1 MFAND
6 KNIDNLQQLL
16 AELKKY
22 AELQKDYVKLH
33 LVEKL
38 TILISTLILVF
49 ILLIL
54 GIIALF
60 YLSFTLAYV
69 LEPHVGGLMASY
81 GIITGCIILLIL
93 LIVLFRKRLIVQPMV
108 NFLANLLLND
118 AFLVPKA
125 FGEEFIK
132 PGFHTLS
139 AHDRVLLDQGQNVVP
154 HKVQDEAACEA
165 GKHEC
170 EDDWQERENAFLHGV
185 FRRRV
190 ERLHRPHGDAIENWK
205 RADADD
211 EADQRHAF
219 DGFRRND
226 AAEQAKTIEQRCWV
240 WRCKVFQPQKAFM
253 AHLNRD
259 IERFVERK
267 EDRDCRKDRQTARN
281 RVRTCFLVKFHD
293 FLLLALAVCGETLA
307 DFFHWLRQF
316 LHFRHGAIRRIVEWE
331 QHQFYKNGEA
341 ENCQAK

>member
-6 KNIDNLQQLL
+6 ENIDNLQQLL

-69 LEPHVGGLMASY
+69 LEPHVAGLMASY

-118 AFLVPKA
+118 NWL
-125 FGEEFIK
+125 
-132 PGFHTLS
+132 
-139 AHDRVLLDQGQNVVP
+139 
-154 HKVQDEAACEA
+154 
-165 GKHEC
+165 
-170 EDDWQERENAFLHGV
+170 
-185 FRRRV
+185 
-190 ERLHRPHGDAIENWK
+190 WK
-205 RADADD
+205 RAV
-211 EADQRHAF
+211 AF
-219 DGFRRND
+219 IL
-226 AAEQAKTIEQRCWV
+226 KH
-240 WRCKVFQPQKAFM
+240 KV
-253 AHLNRD
+253 
-259 IERFVERK
+259 
-267 EDRDCRKDRQTARN
+267 
-281 RVRTCFLVKFHD
+281 
-293 FLLLALAVCGETLA
+293 LA
-307 DFFHWLRQF
+307 
-316 LHFRHGAIRRIVEWE
+316 
-331 QHQFYKNGEA
+331 
-341 ENCQAK
+341 